1 MLLFGDGEPRG
12 AVPAAEGRA
21 LRHGIAGVLQ
31 GVGQRA
37 AQQLQIDMAHLH
49 LEDGVQGAQA
59 AVPGQQAVVGTGI
72 GPDDELDGIS
82 AIPRQIE
89 GVWVG
94 VTLKQLKDR
103 SGYKISMRSTEEADA
118 SAICARL
125 GGGGHARA
133 AGCSIPGSVEQA
145 KEAILAAISAELQ
158 VK

>member
-1 MLLFGDGEPRG
+1 MIRINQVLAVEQEALATLAYHFDARCALIVLDRDMLQRNG
-12 AVPAAEGRA
+12 A
-21 LRHGIAGVLQ
+21 
-31 GVGQRA
+31 
-37 AQQLQIDMAHLH
+37 
-49 LEDGVQGAQA
+49 
-59 AVPGQQAVVGTGI
+59 T
-72 GPDDELDGIS
+72 DDELDGIS

-118 SAICARL
+118 SATCARL